1 MKNLVKIVNICDG
14 NGTEYRS
21 GDGLCVKS
29 YPRVE
34 WIIAAF
40 LDDGWKMAGCVSRY
54 NPAIV
59 GIEAMNFYFR
69 GWELIFVK
77 TVDDDQE
84 DNGDEII
91 TVALSNQGYS
101 YDDCFLTDS
110 ISDSF

>member
-1 MKNLVKIVNICDG
+1 MKNLVKVVNIHDG
-14 NGTEYRS
+14 NELEHFNAERLYIES
-21 GDGLCVKS
+21 H
-29 YPRVE
+29 PRAE
-34 WIIAAF
+34 RIIAAF
-40 LDDGWKMAGCVSRY
+40 FDDGWRMADCIRRY
-54 NPAIV
+54 NPAV
-59 GIEAMNFYFR
+59 AGRDPLTFFLG

-91 TVALSNQGYS
+91 TVALSNHGYS